1 MELLKKIIKKIQ
13 DGTLREVMRELHW
26 IYQYGLKYKGS
37 ILWYIFLGV
46 FGIATGLAGSV
57 ISKYIID
64 AVTGYDSTGL
74 VPAAVAYVLL
84 QLFTIGS
91 RAWTSL
97 ISEKIVIKVDQEIR
111 ADVYDKIMDADWEA
125 LSQFHS
131 GDLLNRV
138 DNDVSTVS
146 GSVLRWVPDLVTRL
160 LQFTGTLGV
169 ILYFDPTLA
178 LLSLISAPV
187 TLIVSR
193 SIANRIHNYNK
204 KIRKVSSDVMVF
216 NEESF
221 QNVQLIKAF
230 GLAELYK
237 KKLRNVQETYKKIR
251 LDYNRFHVTTSSGM
265 SLVGNVVTMACFG
278 WGVYRL
284 WTGHITYGTMTLFL
298 QLATTLSGSFS
309 ALVHMVPSAI
319 SAATAAGRL
328 MSVTRLP
335 KEKHLC
341 KVKAKELIQSK
352 KGIEVRADEI
362 SFQYDTGKKV
372 LQKASFVAKPGEIV
386 AIVGPSGEGK
396 TTMLRILLGLVS
408 AWEGSVTV
416 NAFGEESI
424 PVSAATRGLFAYVP
438 QDNVM
443 FAGTI
448 AENLRVMKEDATDEE
463 IYQAAERVSADEVV
477 NKLENG
483 YDSDVGESGGRL
495 STGEKQL
502 ISFARAILSN
512 PSIFV
517 LDEATSSI
525 DTATEQ
531 LIQKATEELLKGHT
545 SFVIAHRLST
555 IRNADVI
562 LVVKD
567 GKIIEQGTH
576 KELLAQKGYYHDLYY
591 KQFEEESAMK
601 IFAGQQEA

>member
-1 MELLKKIIKKIQ
+1 MKKIIRKIQ
-13 DGTLREVMRELHW
+13 DGSFREIMRELYW
-26 IYQYGLKYKGS
+26 IYQYGMRYKGS
-37 ILWYIFLGV
+37 ILWYMFLGV
-46 FGIATGLAGSV
+46 FGIVTGLAGSV

-64 AVTGYDSTGL
+64 AVTGYDSKGL
-74 VPAAVAYVLL
+74 VPAAVSYVFL

-91 RAWTSL
+91 HAWSSR
-97 ISEKIVIKVDQEIR
+97 ISEKNVIKVDQEIR

-125 LSQFHS
+125 LLQFHS

-138 DNDVSTVS
+138 DNDVSNVS
-146 GSVLRWVPDLVTRL
+146 GSVLKWVPDLVTRL

-178 LLSLISAPV
+178 LLALLSAPV
-187 TLIVSR
+187 TLFVSR

-230 GLAELYK
+230 GLTDLYK

-251 LDYNRFHVTTSSGM
+251 LDYNRFHVVTSSGM
-265 SLVGNVVTMACFG
+265 SLVGSMVAMVCFG

-298 QLATTLSGSFS
+298 QLAAILSGSFS

-328 MSVTRLP
+328 MNVVQLP

-341 KVKAKELIQSK
+341 EEKAKELIQSK

-408 AWEGSVTV
+408 AWEGTVTV
-416 NAFGEESI
+416 NASGEERI

-443 FAGTI
+443 FADSI
-448 AENLRVMKEDATDEE
+448 AENLRIMKEEASDEQINE
-463 IYQAAERVSADEVV
+463 ALHKACAYEFVHKIPTGLKSPIR
-477 NKLENG
+477 ENG
-483 YDSDVGESGGRL
+483 GGFSEGQIQRL
-495 STGEKQL
+495 A
-502 ISFARAILSN
+502 IARALLSEA
-512 PSIFV
+512 PV
-517 LDEATSSI
+517 LLLDEATSAL
-525 DTATEQ
+525 DVATERKILRNILNKSSEQ
-531 LIQKATEELLKGHT
+531 TCIIRIIYLILLINT
-545 SFVIAHRLST
+545 T
-555 IRNADVI
+555 IP
-562 LVVKD
+562 L
-567 GKIIEQGTH
+567 
-576 KELLAQKGYYHDLYY
+576 
-591 KQFEEESAMK
+591 
-601 IFAGQQEA
+601 

>member
-1 MELLKKIIKKIQ
+1 MKKIIQKIQ
-13 DGTLREVMRELHW
+13 DGTLREVMKELHW

-178 LLSLISAPV
+178 LLALISAPV

-386 AIVGPSGEGK
+386 AIVGPSVEGK

-416 NAFGEESI
+416 NASGEESI

-443 FAGTI
+443 FADSI
-448 AENLRVMKEDATDEE
+448 AENLRIMKADATDEQINE
-463 IYQAAERVSADEVV
+463 ALRKACAYDFVHKIPTGLKSPIR
-477 NKLENG
+477 ENG
-483 YDSDVGESGGRL
+483 GGFSEGQIQRL
-495 STGEKQL
+495 A
-502 ISFARAILSN
+502 IARALLSEA
-512 PSIFV
+512 PV
-517 LDEATSSI
+517 LLLDEATSAL
-525 DTATEQ
+525 DVATERKILRNILDRSSKQ
-531 LIQKATEELLKGHT
+531 TCIITT
-545 SFVIAHRLST
+545 HRPSVLSMCDR
-555 IRNADVI
+555 IYRISDCKME
-562 LVVKD
+562 VV
-567 GKIIEQGTH
+567 
-576 KELLAQKGYYHDLYY
+576 
-591 KQFEEESAMK
+591 ESAEVERM
-601 IFAGQQEA
+601 IMDF

>member
-1 MELLKKIIKKIQ
+1 MLKKIIRKIQ
-13 DGTLREVMRELHW
+13 DGSLREVMRELHW
-26 IYQYGLKYKGS
+26 IYQYGLKYKGG
-37 ILWYIFLGV
+37 ILWYIFLGIL
-46 FGIATGLAGSV
+46 GIGTGLAGSV

-64 AVTGYDSTGL
+64 AVTGYDSTRI
-74 VPAAVAYVLL
+74 VPAAVAYVFL

-91 RAWTSL
+91 RAWISL
-97 ISEKIVIKVDQEIR
+97 ISERIVIKVDQEIR

-138 DNDVSTVS
+138 DNDVSNVS
-146 GSVLRWVPDLVTRL
+146 SSVLSWVPDLVTRL

-178 LLSLISAPV
+178 LLALISAPI

-193 SIANRIHNYNK
+193 SIARRIHNYNK
-204 KIRKVSSDVMVF
+204 KIRKMSSDVMVF

-237 KKLRNVQETYKKIR
+237 KKLRNVQERYKKIR
-251 LDYNRFHVTTSSGM
+251 LDYNRFHVAASSGM
-265 SLVGNVVTMACFG
+265 SLVGNVVTMVCFG

-298 QLATTLSGSFS
+298 QLASTLSGSFS

-328 MSVTRLP
+328 MSVTQLP

-341 KVKAKELIQSK
+341 EEKAKELIQSK
-352 KGIEVRADEI
+352 KEIEVRADGI
-362 SFQYDTGKKV
+362 SFQYDTGNKV

-408 AWEGSVTV
+408 AWEGTVTV
-416 NAFGEESI
+416 NATGEERI
-424 PVSAATRGLFAYVP
+424 PISAATRGLFAYVP

-443 FAGTI
+443 FAESI
-448 AENLRVMKEDATDEE
+448 AENLRVMNENATDEQLNE
-463 IYQAAERVSADEVV
+463 ALRKACAYDFVHKIPTGLKSPIR
-477 NKLENG
+477 ENG
-483 YDSDVGESGGRL
+483 GGFSEGQIQRL
-495 STGEKQL
+495 A
-502 ISFARAILSN
+502 IARALLSEA
-512 PSIFV
+512 PV
-517 LDEATSSI
+517 LLLDEATSAL
-525 DTATEQ
+525 DVATERKILRNILDKSSKQ
-531 LIQKATEELLKGHT
+531 TCIITT
-545 SFVIAHRLST
+545 HRPSVLSMCDR
-555 IRNADVI
+555 IYRVSNCKMEVMEPAEVEKMIMD
-562 LVVKD
+562 
-567 GKIIEQGTH
+567 
-576 KELLAQKGYYHDLYY
+576 
-591 KQFEEESAMK
+591 F
-601 IFAGQQEA
+601 

>member
-1 MELLKKIIKKIQ
+1 MKKIIQKIQ

-37 ILWYIFLGV
+37 ILWYIFLGI

-178 LLSLISAPV
+178 LLALISAPV

-443 FAGTI
+443 FADSI
-448 AENLRVMKEDATDEE
+448 AENLRIMKADATDEQINE
-463 IYQAAERVSADEVV
+463 ALRKACAYDFVHKIPTGLKSPIR
-477 NKLENG
+477 ENG
-483 YDSDVGESGGRL
+483 GGFSEGQIQRL
-495 STGEKQL
+495 A
-502 ISFARAILSN
+502 IARALLSEA
-512 PSIFV
+512 PV
-517 LDEATSSI
+517 LLLDEATSAL
-525 DTATEQ
+525 DVVTERKILRNILDRSSKQ
-531 LIQKATEELLKGHT
+531 TCIITT
-545 SFVIAHRLST
+545 HRPSVLSMCDR
-555 IRNADVI
+555 IYRISDCKME
-562 LVVKD
+562 VV
-567 GKIIEQGTH
+567 
-576 KELLAQKGYYHDLYY
+576 
-591 KQFEEESAMK
+591 ESAEVERM
-601 IFAGQQEA
+601 IMDF

>member
-46 FGIATGLAGSV
+46 LGIATGLAGSV

-178 LLSLISAPV
+178 LLALISAPV

-396 TTMLRILLGLVS
+396 TTMLRILLGLVA

-416 NAFGEESI
+416 NASGEESI

-443 FAGTI
+443 FADSI
-448 AENLRVMKEDATDEE
+448 AENLRIMKADATDEQINE
-463 IYQAAERVSADEVV
+463 ALRKACAYDFVHKIPTGLKSPIR
-477 NKLENG
+477 ENG
-483 YDSDVGESGGRL
+483 GGFSEGQIQRL
-495 STGEKQL
+495 A
-502 ISFARAILSN
+502 IARALLSEA
-512 PSIFV
+512 PV
-517 LDEATSSI
+517 LLLDEATSAL
-525 DTATEQ
+525 DVATERKILRNILDRSSKQ
-531 LIQKATEELLKGHT
+531 TCIITT
-545 SFVIAHRLST
+545 HRPSVLSMCDR
-555 IRNADVI
+555 IYRISDCKME
-562 LVVKD
+562 VV
-567 GKIIEQGTH
+567 
-576 KELLAQKGYYHDLYY
+576 
-591 KQFEEESAMK
+591 ESAEVERM
-601 IFAGQQEA
+601 IMDF

>member
-1 MELLKKIIKKIQ
+1 MKKIIQKIQ

-46 FGIATGLAGSV
+46 LGIATGLAGSV

-178 LLSLISAPV
+178 LLALISAPV

-443 FAGTI
+443 FADSI
-448 AENLRVMKEDATDEE
+448 AENLRIMKADATDEQINE
-463 IYQAAERVSADEVV
+463 ALRKACAYDFVHKIPTGLKSPIR
-477 NKLENG
+477 ENG
-483 YDSDVGESGGRL
+483 GGFSEGQIQRL
-495 STGEKQL
+495 A
-502 ISFARAILSN
+502 IARALLSEA
-512 PSIFV
+512 PV
-517 LDEATSSI
+517 LLLDEATSAL
-525 DTATEQ
+525 DVVTERKILRNILDRSSKQ
-531 LIQKATEELLKGHT
+531 TCIITT
-545 SFVIAHRLST
+545 HRPSVLSMCDR
-555 IRNADVI
+555 IYRISDCKME
-562 LVVKD
+562 VV
-567 GKIIEQGTH
+567 
-576 KELLAQKGYYHDLYY
+576 
-591 KQFEEESAMK
+591 ESAEVERM
-601 IFAGQQEA
+601 IMDF

>member
-1 MELLKKIIKKIQ
+1 MKKIIQKIQ

-46 FGIATGLAGSV
+46 LGIATGLAGSV

-111 ADVYDKIMDADWEA
+111 ADVYDRIMDADWEA

-178 LLSLISAPV
+178 LLALISAPV

-237 KKLRNVQETYKKIR
+237 KKLRNVQETYKNIR

-396 TTMLRILLGLVS
+396 TTMLRILLGLVA

-416 NAFGEESI
+416 NASGEESI

-443 FAGTI
+443 FADSI
-448 AENLRVMKEDATDEE
+448 AENLRIMKEDATDEQINE
-463 IYQAAERVSADEVV
+463 ALKKACAYEFVHKIPTGLKSPIR
-477 NKLENG
+477 ENG
-483 YDSDVGESGGRL
+483 GGFSEGQIQRL
-495 STGEKQL
+495 A
-502 ISFARAILSN
+502 IARALLSEA
-512 PSIFV
+512 PV
-517 LDEATSSI
+517 LLLDEATSAL
-525 DTATEQ
+525 DVATERKILRNILDRSSKQ
-531 LIQKATEELLKGHT
+531 TCIITT
-545 SFVIAHRLST
+545 HRPSVLSMCDR
-555 IRNADVI
+555 IYRISDCKMEVMEPAEVERMIMD
-562 LVVKD
+562 
-567 GKIIEQGTH
+567 
-576 KELLAQKGYYHDLYY
+576 
-591 KQFEEESAMK
+591 F
-601 IFAGQQEA
+601 